1 MENHEQ
7 PRKIKGTSMENQS
20 KSRENPWKTRLIR
33 NFVGGNLWLTVGLF
47 SRIALAQVSRSA
59 VCCISVQVRL
69 PTMQRQNDTRRFVHI
84 VFRCDKVQR
93 RNRRN
98 ARLLRMVVDEFT
110 IFATRYRERKGWSRA
125 TSLSSEHYIS
135 RRTACNRA
143 EPARSC
149 RPQGVL
155 RVGIWRLQ
163 IVQLTNS
170 YRPTLRLNM
179 KCI

>member
-1 MENHEQ
+1 MCGHG
-7 PRKIKGTSMENQS
+7 PRLLLMRKS
-20 KSRENPWKTRLIR
+20 KENPWKTTNNQGKSKEHQWKTKANPGKIHGKPGYIYIIR

-110 IFATRYRERKGWSRA
+110 IFATRYRDRKGWSRA
-125 TSLSSEHYIS
+125 TSLS
-135 RRTACNRA
+135 
-143 EPARSC
+143 
-149 RPQGVL
+149 
-155 RVGIWRLQ
+155 
-163 IVQLTNS
+163 
-170 YRPTLRLNM
+170 
-179 KCI
+179 